1 MSVKLLTEHHLEFLS
16 LKGGC
21 TGSSESTYVKLPHCW
36 KSRVMALLNKFI
48 LEEFFFVYCERLLM
62 QYILTES
69 RYANLVEN
77 HLFTLMKV
85 SLILPLNLA
94 KQKNEILPR
103 PLSER

>member
-1 MSVKLLTEHHLEFLS
+1 
-16 LKGGC
+16 
-21 TGSSESTYVKLPHCW
+21 
-36 KSRVMALLNKFI
+36 
-48 LEEFFFVYCERLLM
+48 M
-62 QYILTES
+62 QYILIES

>member
-1 MSVKLLTEHHLEFLS
+1 MSNCHIVGNH
-16 LKGGC
+16 
-21 TGSSESTYVKLPHCW
+21 V
-36 KSRVMALLNKFI
+36 SRLIFLLNKFT
-48 LEEFFFVYCERLLM
+48 LEEFFVYCERLLM

-103 PLSER
+103 PLSDR